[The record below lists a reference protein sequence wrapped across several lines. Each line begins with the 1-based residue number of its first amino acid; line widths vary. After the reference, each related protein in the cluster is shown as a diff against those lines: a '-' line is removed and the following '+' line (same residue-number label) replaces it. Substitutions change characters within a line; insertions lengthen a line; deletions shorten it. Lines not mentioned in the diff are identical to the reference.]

1 MDYWPLKPEAR
12 ETPIGLS
19 QATALLA
26 RVGHL
31 QPGALAGA
39 LLNILGEHVALAQC
53 VVFAYPPE
61 QSPRLVSYADRARTR
76 ELPAISREYA
86 ERFFLED
93 TNRLAMHELMAS
105 RRRQSGDRTDAGA
118 GRLDDAILVH
128 RQLPEDITHADYR
141 AICYDQPRISDR
153 IALLTHQDPL
163 AWLSINLYRGRE
175 HGRFSTEEIQCIE
188 SFAPFLTQLARLH
201 LHCHQYDNELGPT
214 LLQRMRR
221 RFPSLTRRDMDLLS
235 GVVEGQDVDQ
245 IAQAMGIQPGSVQ
258 TYTKRIYRKLGISG
272 QRELFSLMLSPVS
285 TPAN

>member
-93 TNRLAMHELMAS
+93 TNRLAMHELMAI
-105 RRRQSGDRTDAGA
+105 RRRRPLSDGSEAGA

-128 RQLPEDITHADYR
+128 RQLPEDITHAEYR

-153 IALLTHQDPL
+153 
-163 AWLSINLYRGRE
+163 
-175 HGRFSTEEIQCIE
+175 
-188 SFAPFLTQLARLH
+188 
-201 LHCHQYDNELGPT
+201 
-214 LLQRMRR
+214 
-221 RFPSLTRRDMDLLS
+221 
-235 GVVEGQDVDQ
+235 
-245 IAQAMGIQPGSVQ
+245 
-258 TYTKRIYRKLGISG
+258 
-272 QRELFSLMLSPVS
+272 
-285 TPAN
+285 

>member
-1 MDYWPLKPEAR
+1 MDFWPLKPEAR

-53 VVFAYPPE
+53 VVFSYPPE
-61 QSPRLVSYADRARTR
+61 QSPRLVSYADRSRTR

-93 TNRLAMHELMAS
+93 TNRLAMHELMAG
-105 RRRQSGDRTDAGA
+105 RRRQSRGVEGSAGV
-118 GRLDDAILVH
+118 DDAILVH
-128 RQLPEDITHADYR
+128 RQLPEDIANADYR

-153 IALLTHQDPL
+153 IALLTHQDPQ

-175 HGRFSTEEIQCIE
+175 HGRFTSEEIQCIE

-201 LHCHQYDNELGPT
+201 LRCHEYDNELGST

-235 GVVEGQDVDQ
+235 GVVDGQDVDQ

-285 TPAN
+285 SPAN

>member
-39 LLNILGEHVALAQC
+39 LLDVLGKHVALAQC
-53 VVFAYPPE
+53 VVFSYSPQQPP
-61 QSPRLVSYADRARTR
+61 RVVSYADRSRTR
-76 ELPAISREYA
+76 ELPDISREYA

-93 TNRLAMHELMAS
+93 TNRLAMHELMAG
-105 RRRQSGDRTDAGA
+105 RRLQPKSFDGA
-118 GRLDDAILVH
+118 GSMDDPILVH
-128 RQLPEDITHADYR
+128 RQLPEDIANADYR

-153 IALLTHQDPL
+153 IALLSLQDAP

-175 HGRFSTEEIQCIE
+175 HGRFDDEEIHCIE

-201 LHCHQYDNELGPT
+201 LRCHQYDNELGLT
-214 LLQRMRR
+214 LLQRMRW

-235 GVVEGQDVDQ
+235 GVVDGQDVDQ
-245 IAQAMGIQPGSVQ
+245 IAQAMGIQAGSVE

-272 QRELFSLMLSPVS
+272 RRELFALMLSPVS

>member
-26 RVGHL
+26 RVGQL

-61 QSPRLVSYADRARTR
+61 QTPRLVSYADRARTR

-201 LHCHQYDNELGPT
+201 LPADRLPVLRQR
-214 LLQRMRR
+214 LQRLVDA
-221 RFPSLTRRDMDLLS
+221 FGALGELPLPNADQQGGQPVEPQAALLLRP
-235 GVVEGQDVDQ
+235 DV
-245 IAQAMGIQPGSVQ
+245 P
-258 TYTKRIYRKLGISG
+258 LPP
-272 QRELFSLMLSPVS
+272 LSPEQAL
-285 TPAN
+285 ANAPQQAAGAFLVPRVVDA

>member
-61 QSPRLVSYADRARTR
+61 QTPRLVSYADRARTR

-93 TNRLAMHELMAS
+93 TNRLAMHELMAI
-105 RRRQSGDRTDAGA
+105 RRRRLLSDGSEAGA

-153 IALLTHQDPL
+153 IALLTHQDPQ

-188 SFAPFLTQLARLH
+188 SFAPF
-201 LHCHQYDNELGPT
+201 